1 MADIPLDEKNANTG
15 LIGIGPIPGKAPVA
29 AHNLSQ
35 IDSLLQTKGMLNAYH
50 YRYAYLP
57 DRESLEAGVDVSSE
71 AANNAGVIYYDVR
84 KITIVPYSFKL
95 ESQLKLDSE
104 YGFGSCTLNVA
115 GQYSDGDKERAY
127 FAPRDLIVLDDSVT
141 AQYRQLAEFNPNG
154 DLRLKYK
161 VKGVDYLAS
170 KTERYEEGPDFVI
183 TQEGTIRWVKGGNK
197 PEPREI
203 LSVVYWFTPVYIV
216 NSVPHYLRLIPE
228 NSFGLGSLP
237 RDFKYAPQ
245 LLICMQSHLMEA
257 NALDFSSLPQYSG
270 WEDTP
275 NTTGGSF

>member
-1 MADIPLDEKNANTG
+1 MADIPLDEQNANQG
-15 LIGIGPIPGKAPVA
+15 LLGLGPIPGKAPVA

-35 IDSLLQTKGMLNAYH
+35 VDSLLQTKGMLNAYH
-50 YRYAYLP
+50 YRHAFLP
-57 DRESLEAGVDVSSE
+57 NRESLEAGVDVSHE
-71 AANNAGVIYYDVR
+71 AANNTGVIYYDVR

-95 ESQLKLDSE
+95 DIQLKMDAE

-115 GQYSDGDKERAY
+115 GQYSDGEKERAY
-127 FAPRDLIVLDDSVT
+127 FAPRDLIVLDDTVT

-154 DLRLKYK
+154 DLRLKYR

-170 KTERYEEGPDFVI
+170 QTERYEEGPDFTI
-183 TQEGTIRWVKGGNK
+183 TPEGTLNWTQGGNK
-197 PEPREI
+197 PEQGDI
-203 LSVVYWFTPVYIV
+203 LSVVYWFTPIYIV

-228 NSFGLGSLP
+228 NAFGLGSLP

-245 LLICMQSHLMEA
+245 LLMCMQSHLMEA
-257 NALDFSSLPQYSG
+257 NSLDFSGLPQYSG